1 MHPSR
6 RRRPRLIPGLCFV
19 FVGGLFALPSPAQIA
34 METVAEPVDQTS
46 TVTEP
51 EQVDTTTPDPAP
63 RRPDR
68 RDDLWRWVDG
78 DYALRDLHDRAQDQG
93 FTYTFLLGTM
103 TQFNFRG
110 GANTHNAHETG
121 GRAFHI
127 VEVDLDKL
135 GILPGATIFARGIQS
150 FNSGIQGD
158 VGSLTPPYFLL
169 GSNGDNEI
177 LLNKYWYRQ
186 RLFDDRLEFRLGK
199 LLNFADLFDRNTYA
213 DNYVNSFMNRA
224 LVHNMTMPTSLAL
237 GAFVK
242 FWPTDWLY
250 MQAAA
255 IDAEPDNDRNRRG
268 TGGWHSAFHDGAH
281 FRGYGEIGFAPHYL
295 FKRALP
301 GRYALGGWYDGA
313 IKPVFRNT
321 FGGLFATRLRNDDAG
336 FYINVEQMLYK
347 EQPDPKDQQGLGI
360 FARYGYAPEEVNRIE
375 HFWSV
380 GAVYEGLF
388 EHRDKD
394 RLGFGV
400 AQSILSDA
408 YEREVDPL
416 ADRETVYELYY
427 SIMVT
432 PWLTITPDVQVIT
445 NPGGRNDA
453 RDALVG
459 GLRIKLVF

>member
-135 GILPGATIFARGIQS
+135 GILPGATIFARGIQT

-169 GSNGDNEI
+169 G
-177 LLNKYWYRQ
+177 
-186 RLFDDRLEFRLGK
+186 
-199 LLNFADLFDRNTYA
+199 
-213 DNYVNSFMNRA
+213 
-224 LVHNMTMPTSLAL
+224 
-237 GAFVK
+237 
-242 FWPTDWLY
+242 
-250 MQAAA
+250 
-255 IDAEPDNDRNRRG
+255 
-268 TGGWHSAFHDGAH
+268 
-281 FRGYGEIGFAPHYL
+281 
-295 FKRALP
+295 
-301 GRYALGGWYDGA
+301 
-313 IKPVFRNT
+313 
-321 FGGLFATRLRNDDAG
+321 
-336 FYINVEQMLYK
+336 
-347 EQPDPKDQQGLGI
+347 
-360 FARYGYAPEEVNRIE
+360 IE
-375 HFWSV
+375 
-380 GAVYEGLF
+380 
-388 EHRDKD
+388 R
-394 RLGFGV
+394 
-400 AQSILSDA
+400 
-408 YEREVDPL
+408 
-416 ADRETVYELYY
+416 
-427 SIMVT
+427 
-432 PWLTITPDVQVIT
+432 
-445 NPGGRNDA
+445 
-453 RDALVG
+453 
-459 GLRIKLVF
+459 